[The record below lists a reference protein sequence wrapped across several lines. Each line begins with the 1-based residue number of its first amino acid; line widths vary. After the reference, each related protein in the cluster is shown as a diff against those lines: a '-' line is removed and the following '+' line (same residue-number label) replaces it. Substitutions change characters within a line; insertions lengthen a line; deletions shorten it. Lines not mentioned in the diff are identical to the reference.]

1 MRGNH
6 YIHHKATPA
15 YQERVVNGVMSKRIE
30 WMTAPHNAIDPTA
43 VAVMNAT
50 LLHVPFD
57 GWSDAALAS
66 GAADAG
72 VEQHMVSVLFP
83 RGAIDAIAL
92 HSRLADAEM
101 VAAFHALPETPQKIH
116 LAIRALVLLRLEL
129 AQQNKD
135 AVRRAL
141 TMLALPAHVKIS
153 AELLYETVD
162 AMWRA
167 AGQIDTGFSFY
178 TRRATLA
185 AVYSATLLAWLADN
199 SGDMGKTVAF
209 LDRRLAN
216 VASIPK
222 ATAPLRGVKAA
233 GEQFARAMLKTIGRR
248 HAR

>member
-1 MRGNH
+1 M
-6 YIHHKATPA
+6 K
-15 YQERVVNGVMSKRIE
+15 
-30 WMTAPHNAIDPTA
+30 APHDASDPTA
-43 VAVMNAT
+43 VAILNAA
-50 LLHVPFD
+50 LMHVPFD
-57 GWSDAALAS
+57 GWSDAALAA

-72 VEQHMVSVLFP
+72 VEQHLVSALFP

-92 HSRLADAEM
+92 HSRLADTEM
-101 VAAFHALPETPQKIH
+101 VAAFHALPKAPQKIH
-116 LAIRALVLLRLEL
+116 LAIRALVLSRLEL
-129 AQQNKD
+129 ANQNKD

-141 TMLALPAHVKIS
+141 TMLALPAHAKLS
-153 AELLYETVD
+153 TELLYETVD

-167 AGQIDTGFSFY
+167 AGNTDTGFSFY

-216 VASIPK
+216 LAAMPR

-233 GEQFARAMLKTIGRR
+233 GEQFARAMLKTVGRR

>member
-1 MRGNH
+1 
-6 YIHHKATPA
+6 
-15 YQERVVNGVMSKRIE
+15 
-30 WMTAPHNAIDPTA
+30 MTAPHDASDPTA
-43 VAVMNAT
+43 VAILNAA
-50 LLHVPFD
+50 LMHVPFD
-57 GWSDAALAS
+57 GWSDAALAA

-72 VEQHMVSVLFP
+72 VEQHLVSALFP

-92 HSRLADAEM
+92 HSRLADTEM
-101 VAAFHALPETPQKIH
+101 VAAFHALSEAPQKIH
-116 LAIRALVLLRLEL
+116 LAIRVLVLLRLEL
-129 AQQNKD
+129 ANQNKD

-141 TMLALPAHVKIS
+141 TMLALPAHAKLS

-167 AGQIDTGFSFY
+167 AGNTDTGFSFY

-216 VASIPK
+216 LAAMPRAI
-222 ATAPLRGVKAA
+222 APLRGVMAA
-233 GEQFARAMLKTIGRR
+233 GEQFARAMLKTVGRR

>member
-1 MRGNH
+1 
-6 YIHHKATPA
+6 
-15 YQERVVNGVMSKRIE
+15 
-30 WMTAPHNAIDPTA
+30 MTAPHDAPDPTA
-43 VAVMNAT
+43 VTILNAA
-50 LLHVPFD
+50 LMHVPFD
-57 GWSDAALAS
+57 GWNNATLSA

-72 VEQHMVSVLFP
+72 VEQNLVLALFP

-92 HSRLADAEM
+92 HSRLVDTEM
-101 VAAFHALPETPQKIH
+101 VLAFHALPETPKKIH
-116 LAIRALVLLRLEL
+116 LAIRALVLLRLEF
-129 AQQNKD
+129 ANQNKD
-135 AVRRAL
+135 AVRRAI
-141 TMLALPAHVKIS
+141 TTLALPAHAKLS

-167 AGQIDTGFSFY
+167 AGNTDTGFSFY

-216 VASIPK
+216 LAAMPR

-233 GEQFARAMLKTIGRR
+233 GEQFARAMLKTVGRR

>member
-1 MRGNH
+1 
-6 YIHHKATPA
+6 
-15 YQERVVNGVMSKRIE
+15 
-30 WMTAPHNAIDPTA
+30 MTAPHDASDPTA
-43 VAVMNAT
+43 VAILNAA
-50 LLHVPFD
+50 LMHVPFD
-57 GWSDAALAS
+57 GWSDAALAA

-72 VEQHMVSVLFP
+72 VEQHLVSALFP

-92 HSRLADAEM
+92 HSRLADTEM

-129 AQQNKD
+129 ANQNKD

-141 TMLALPAHVKIS
+141 TMLALPAHAKLS

-167 AGQIDTGFSFY
+167 AGNTDTGFSFY

-216 VASIPK
+216 LAAMPR

-233 GEQFARAMLKTIGRR
+233 GEQFARAMLKTVGRR

>member
-1 MRGNH
+1 M
-6 YIHHKATPA
+6 
-15 YQERVVNGVMSKRIE
+15 
-30 WMTAPHNAIDPTA
+30 MTAPHDASDPTA
-43 VAVMNAT
+43 VAILNAA
-50 LLHVPFD
+50 LMHVPFD
-57 GWSDAALAS
+57 GWSDAALAA

-72 VEQHMVSVLFP
+72 VEQHLVSALFP

-92 HSRLADAEM
+92 HSRLADTEM
-101 VAAFHALPETPQKIH
+101 VAAFHVLPEAPQKIH

-129 AQQNKD
+129 ANQNKD

-141 TMLALPAHVKIS
+141 TMLALPAHAKLS

-167 AGQIDTGFSFY
+167 AGNTDTGFSFY

-216 VASIPK
+216 LAAMPR

-233 GEQFARAMLKTIGRR
+233 GEQFARAMLKTVGRR

>member
-1 MRGNH
+1 
-6 YIHHKATPA
+6 
-15 YQERVVNGVMSKRIE
+15 MS
-30 WMTAPHNAIDPTA
+30 APDHTIDPTA
-43 VAVMNAT
+43 AAIVEAT

-57 GWSDAALAS
+57 GWSDAALSA

-72 VEQHMVSVLFP
+72 VEQQMVLALFP

-92 HSRLADAEM
+92 HSRLADAKM
-101 VAAFHALPETPQKIH
+101 VSAFHALPETPRKIH
-116 LAIRALVLLRLEL
+116 LAIRALIVLRLES

-141 TMLALPAHVKIS
+141 TKLALPAHAKLS
-153 AELLYETVD
+153 AKLLYETVD

-167 AGQIDTGFSFY
+167 AGQTDTGFSFY

-185 AVYSATLLAWLADN
+185 AVYSATLLAWLDDN
-199 SGDMGKTVAF
+199 SGDMSKTLTF
-209 LDRRLAN
+209 LDHRLAN

-222 ATAPLRGVKAA
+222 VTAPLRGVKAA

-248 HAR
+248 YTR

>member
-1 MRGNH
+1 
-6 YIHHKATPA
+6 
-15 YQERVVNGVMSKRIE
+15 
-30 WMTAPHNAIDPTA
+30 MTAPHDASDPTA
-43 VAVMNAT
+43 VTILNAA
-50 LLHVPFD
+50 LMHVPFD
-57 GWSDAALAS
+57 GWSDAALAA

-72 VEQHMVSVLFP
+72 VEQHLVSALFP

-92 HSRLADAEM
+92 HSRLADTEM
-101 VAAFHALPETPQKIH
+101 VRAFHALPEEPQKTH

-129 AQQNKD
+129 ANQNKD

-141 TMLALPAHVKIS
+141 TMLALPAHAKLS

-167 AGQIDTGFSFY
+167 AGNTDTGFSFY

-199 SGDMGKTVAF
+199 SVDMDKTVAF

-216 VASIPK
+216 LAAMPR

-233 GEQFARAMLKTIGRR
+233 GEQFARAMLKTVGRR

>member
-6 YIHHKATPA
+6 YIHQEATPA

-72 VEQHMVSVLFP
+72 VEQQMVSVLFP

-141 TMLALPAHVKIS
+141 TMLALPAHAKIS

-167 AGQIDTGFSFY
+167 AGQTDTGFSFY

-233 GEQFARAMLKTIGRR
+233 GEQFARAMLKIIGRR

>member
-1 MRGNH
+1 
-6 YIHHKATPA
+6 
-15 YQERVVNGVMSKRIE
+15 
-30 WMTAPHNAIDPTA
+30 MTAPHDASDPTA
-43 VAVMNAT
+43 VKILNAA
-50 LLHVPFD
+50 LMHVPFD
-57 GWSDAALAS
+57 GWSDAALAA

-72 VEQHMVSVLFP
+72 VEQHLVSALFP

-92 HSRLADAEM
+92 HSRLADTEM
-101 VAAFHALPETPQKIH
+101 VAAFHALPEAPQKIH

-129 AQQNKD
+129 ANQNKD

-141 TMLALPAHVKIS
+141 TMLALPAHAKLL

-167 AGQIDTGFSFY
+167 AGNTDTGFSFY

-216 VASIPK
+216 LAAMPR

-233 GEQFARAMLKTIGRR
+233 GEQFARAMLKTVGRR

>member
-1 MRGNH
+1 
-6 YIHHKATPA
+6 
-15 YQERVVNGVMSKRIE
+15 
-30 WMTAPHNAIDPTA
+30 MTAPHDASDPTA
-43 VAVMNAT
+43 VAILNAA
-50 LLHVPFD
+50 LMHVPFD
-57 GWSDAALAS
+57 GWSDAALAA

-72 VEQHMVSVLFP
+72 VEQHLVSALFP

-92 HSRLADAEM
+92 HSRLADTEM

-129 AQQNKD
+129 ANQNKD

-141 TMLALPAHVKIS
+141 TMLALPAHAKLS

-167 AGQIDTGFSFY
+167 AGNTDTGFSFY

-216 VASIPK
+216 LAALPR

-233 GEQFARAMLKTIGRR
+233 GEQFARAMLKTVGRR

>member
-1 MRGNH
+1 
-6 YIHHKATPA
+6 
-15 YQERVVNGVMSKRIE
+15 
-30 WMTAPHNAIDPTA
+30 MTAPHDASDPTA
-43 VAVMNAT
+43 VMILNAA
-50 LLHVPFD
+50 LMHVPFD
-57 GWSDAALAS
+57 GWSDAALAT

-72 VEQHMVSVLFP
+72 VEQRLVSALFP

-92 HSRLADAEM
+92 HSRLADTEM
-101 VAAFHALPETPQKIH
+101 VSAFHALPEAPQKIH
-116 LAIRALVLLRLEL
+116 LAIRALVLSRLEL
-129 AQQNKD
+129 ANQNKD

-141 TMLALPAHVKIS
+141 TMLALPAHAKLS
-153 AELLYETVD
+153 AELLYGTVD

-167 AGQIDTGFSFY
+167 AGNTDTGFSFY

-216 VASIPK
+216 LAAMPK
-222 ATAPLRGVKAA
+222 ATAPLRGVQAA
-233 GEQFARAMLKTIGRR
+233 GERFARAMLKTVGRR

>member
-1 MRGNH
+1 
-6 YIHHKATPA
+6 
-15 YQERVVNGVMSKRIE
+15 
-30 WMTAPHNAIDPTA
+30 MTAPHNTIDPTSA
-43 VAVMNAT
+43 AIVNAT

-57 GWSDAALAS
+57 GWSDTALAL

-72 VEQHMVSVLFP
+72 VEPHMVSALFP

-92 HSRLADAEM
+92 HSRLADDEM
-101 VAAFHALPETPQKIH
+101 VAAYHEFPETPQKIH

-129 AQQNKD
+129 ANQNKD

-141 TMLALPAHVKIS
+141 IMLALPAHAKLS

-167 AGQIDTGFSFY
+167 VGNTDTGFSFY

-216 VASIPK
+216 LAAMPR

-233 GEQFARAMLKTIGRR
+233 GEQFARAMLKTVGRR

>member
-1 MRGNH
+1 M
-6 YIHHKATPA
+6 K
-15 YQERVVNGVMSKRIE
+15 
-30 WMTAPHNAIDPTA
+30 APHDASDPTA
-43 VAVMNAT
+43 VAILNAA
-50 LLHVPFD
+50 LMHVPFD
-57 GWSDAALAS
+57 GWSDAALAA

-72 VEQHMVSVLFP
+72 VEQHLVPAFFP

-92 HSRLADAEM
+92 HSRLADTEM
-101 VAAFHALPETPQKIH
+101 AAAFHALPEAPQKIH
-116 LAIRALVLLRLEL
+116 LAIRALILLRLEL
-129 AQQNKD
+129 ANQNKD

-141 TMLALPAHVKIS
+141 TMLALPAHAKLS
-153 AELLYETVD
+153 AELLYDTVD

-167 AGQIDTGFSFY
+167 AGNTDTGFSFY

-216 VASIPK
+216 LAAMPK
-222 ATAPLRGVKAA
+222 ATAPLRGVQAA
-233 GEQFARAMLKTIGRR
+233 GERFARAMLKTVGRR

>member
-1 MRGNH
+1 
-6 YIHHKATPA
+6 
-15 YQERVVNGVMSKRIE
+15 
-30 WMTAPHNAIDPTA
+30 MTAFHDAIDPTA
-43 VAVMNAT
+43 IAVVKAT

-57 GWSDAALAS
+57 GWSDAALAL

-72 VEQHMVSVLFP
+72 VETHMVSALFP
-83 RGAIDAIAL
+83 HGAIDAIAL

-116 LAIRALVLLRLEL
+116 LAIRALILLRLEL

-141 TMLALPAHVKIS
+141 TMLALPAHTKLS
-153 AELLYETVD
+153 GELLYETVD
-162 AMWRA
+162 TMWRVV
-167 AGQIDTGFSFY
+167 GQTDTGLSFY

-199 SGDMGKTVAF
+199 SGDMAKTVAF
-209 LDRRLAN
+209 LDRRLTN

-222 ATAPLRGVKAA
+222 VTAPLRGVKVA

>member
-1 MRGNH
+1 
-6 YIHHKATPA
+6 
-15 YQERVVNGVMSKRIE
+15 
-30 WMTAPHNAIDPTA
+30 MTAPHDESDPTA
-43 VAVMNAT
+43 VAILNAA
-50 LLHVPFD
+50 LMHVPFD
-57 GWSDAALAS
+57 GWSDAALAA

-72 VEQHMVSVLFP
+72 VEQNLVSALFP

-92 HSRLADAEM
+92 HSRLADTEM
-101 VAAFHALPETPQKIH
+101 VAAFRALPEAPQKIH

-129 AQQNKD
+129 ANHNKD

-141 TMLALPAHVKIS
+141 TMLALPAHAKLS

-162 AMWRA
+162 TMWRA
-167 AGQIDTGFSFY
+167 AGQTDTGFSFY

-199 SGDMGKTVAF
+199 SEEMAKTRAF
-209 LDRRLAN
+209 LERRLAN

-222 ATAPLRGVKAA
+222 VAGPLRGVKAA
-233 GEQFARAMLKTIGRR
+233 GEQLARAVFNSIGKR

>member
-1 MRGNH
+1 
-6 YIHHKATPA
+6 
-15 YQERVVNGVMSKRIE
+15 
-30 WMTAPHNAIDPTA
+30 MTAPHDASDPTA
-43 VAVMNAT
+43 VAILNAA
-50 LLHVPFD
+50 LMHVPFD
-57 GWSDAALAS
+57 GWSDAALAA

-72 VEQHMVSVLFP
+72 VEQHLVSALFP

-92 HSRLADAEM
+92 HSRLADTEM
-101 VAAFHALPETPQKIH
+101 VAAFHALSEAPQKIH
-116 LAIRALVLLRLEL
+116 LAIRVLVLLRLEL
-129 AQQNKD
+129 ANQNKD

-141 TMLALPAHVKIS
+141 TMLALPAHAKLS

-167 AGQIDTGFSFY
+167 AGNTDTGFSFY

-216 VASIPK
+216 LAALPI
-222 ATAPLRGVKAA
+222 ATAPLRGLKAA
-233 GEQFARAMLKTIGRR
+233 GEQFARAMFKTVGRR

>member
-1 MRGNH
+1 
-6 YIHHKATPA
+6 
-15 YQERVVNGVMSKRIE
+15 
-30 WMTAPHNAIDPTA
+30 MTAPHDASDSTA
-43 VAVMNAT
+43 VTILNAA
-50 LLHVPFD
+50 LMHVPFD
-57 GWSDAALAS
+57 GWSDAALAA

-72 VEQHMVSVLFP
+72 VEQHLVSALFP
-83 RGAIDAIAL
+83 LGAIDAIAL
-92 HSRLADAEM
+92 HSRLADSEM
-101 VAAFHALPETPQKIH
+101 AAAFHALPEAPQKIH

-129 AQQNKD
+129 ANQNKD

-141 TMLALPAHVKIS
+141 TMLALPAHARLS

-167 AGQIDTGFSFY
+167 AGNTDTGFSFY

-185 AVYSATLLAWLADN
+185 AVYSATFLAWLADN

-216 VASIPK
+216 LAAMPR
-222 ATAPLRGVKAA
+222 ATAPLRGVKVA
-233 GEQFARAMLKTIGRR
+233 GEQFARAMLKTVGRR

>member
-1 MRGNH
+1 
-6 YIHHKATPA
+6 
-15 YQERVVNGVMSKRIE
+15 
-30 WMTAPHNAIDPTA
+30 MTASNDHIDPTGAA
-43 VAVMNAT
+43 VVKAT

-57 GWSDAALAS
+57 GWTDKALAS

-72 VEQHMVSVLFP
+72 VEPHMVSALFP

-101 VAAFHALPETPQKIH
+101 VAAFDALPEKPQKIH
-116 LAIRALVLLRLEL
+116 LAIRTLVLSRLEA
-129 AQQNKD
+129 AQHNKD

-141 TMLALPAHVKIS
+141 TKMALPAHTRIS
-153 AELLYETVD
+153 AKLLYETVD

-167 AGQIDTGFSFY
+167 VGQTDTGFSFY

-199 SGDMGKTVAF
+199 SGDMTKTLAF
-209 LDRRLAN
+209 LDRRLAD
-216 VASIPK
+216 VASIPR
-222 ATAPLRGVKAA
+222 ATAPLRGVKVA

-248 HAR
+248 NAR

>member
-1 MRGNH
+1 
-6 YIHHKATPA
+6 
-15 YQERVVNGVMSKRIE
+15 
-30 WMTAPHNAIDPTA
+30 MTAPHDASDPTA
-43 VAVMNAT
+43 VAILNAV
-50 LLHVPFD
+50 LMHVPFD
-57 GWSDAALAS
+57 GWSDAALAA

-72 VEQHMVSVLFP
+72 VEQHLVSALFP

-92 HSRLADAEM
+92 HSRLADTEM
-101 VAAFHALPETPQKIH
+101 VAAFYALPEAPQKIH
-116 LAIRALVLLRLEL
+116 LAIRALVLMRLEL
-129 AQQNKD
+129 ASQNKD

-141 TMLALPAHVKIS
+141 TMLALPAHAKLS

-167 AGQIDTGFSFY
+167 AGNTDTGFSFY
-178 TRRATLA
+178 TRRTTLA

-216 VASIPK
+216 LAAIPR
-222 ATAPLRGVKAA
+222 ATAPLRGVRAA
-233 GEQFARAMLKTIGRR
+233 GEQFARAMLKTVGRR

>member
-1 MRGNH
+1 
-6 YIHHKATPA
+6 
-15 YQERVVNGVMSKRIE
+15 
-30 WMTAPHNAIDPTA
+30 MTAPHDASDPTA
-43 VAVMNAT
+43 VAILNAA
-50 LLHVPFD
+50 LMHVPFD
-57 GWSDAALAS
+57 GWSDVALTA

-72 VEQHMVSVLFP
+72 VEQHLVSALFP

-92 HSRLADAEM
+92 HSRLADTEM
-101 VAAFHALPETPQKIH
+101 AAAFNALPEAPQKIH

-129 AQQNKD
+129 ANQNKD

-141 TMLALPAHVKIS
+141 TMLALPAHAKLS

-167 AGQIDTGFSFY
+167 AGNTDTGFSFY

-216 VASIPK
+216 LAAMPK
-222 ATAPLRGVKAA
+222 ATAPLRGMKAA
-233 GEQFARAMLKTIGRR
+233 GEQFARAMLKTVGRR

>member
-6 YIHHKATPA
+6 YIHQEATPA

-72 VEQHMVSVLFP
+72 VEQQMVSVLFP

-101 VAAFHALPETPQKIH
+101 VAAFHVLLETPQKIH

-141 TMLALPAHVKIS
+141 TMLALPAHAKIS

-167 AGQIDTGFSFY
+167 AGQTDTGFSFY

>member
-1 MRGNH
+1 
-6 YIHHKATPA
+6 
-15 YQERVVNGVMSKRIE
+15 
-30 WMTAPHNAIDPTA
+30 MTAPHDESDPTA
-43 VAVMNAT
+43 VAILNAA
-50 LLHVPFD
+50 LMHVPFD
-57 GWSDAALAS
+57 GWSDAALAA

-72 VEQHMVSVLFP
+72 VEQHLVSALFP
-83 RGAIDAIAL
+83 LGAIDAIAL
-92 HSRLADAEM
+92 HSRLADTEM
-101 VAAFHALPETPQKIH
+101 VAAFHALPEAPQKIH

-129 AQQNKD
+129 ANQNKD

-141 TMLALPAHVKIS
+141 TMLALPAHAKLS

-167 AGQIDTGFSFY
+167 AGNTDTGFSFY

-216 VASIPK
+216 LAAMPR

-233 GEQFARAMLKTIGRR
+233 GEQFARAMLKTVGRR

>member
-1 MRGNH
+1 
-6 YIHHKATPA
+6 
-15 YQERVVNGVMSKRIE
+15 
-30 WMTAPHNAIDPTA
+30 MTAPHEASDPTA
-43 VAVMNAT
+43 VAILNAA
-50 LLHVPFD
+50 LMHVPFD
-57 GWSDAALAS
+57 GWSDAALAA

-72 VEQHMVSVLFP
+72 VEQHLVSASFP

-92 HSRLADAEM
+92 HSRLADTEM
-101 VAAFHALPETPQKIH
+101 VAAFHALPEAPQKIH
-116 LAIRALVLLRLEL
+116 LTIRALVLLRLEL
-129 AQQNKD
+129 ANQNKD

-141 TMLALPAHVKIS
+141 TMLALPAHAKLSTV
-153 AELLYETVD
+153 LLYETVD

-167 AGQIDTGFSFY
+167 AGNTDTGFSFY

-216 VASIPK
+216 LAAMPR

-233 GEQFARAMLKTIGRR
+233 GEQFARAMLKTVGRR

>member
-1 MRGNH
+1 
-6 YIHHKATPA
+6 
-15 YQERVVNGVMSKRIE
+15 
-30 WMTAPHNAIDPTA
+30 MTAPHKTIDPTSA
-43 VAVMNAT
+43 AIVNAT

-57 GWSDAALAS
+57 GWSDPALAL

-72 VEQHMVSVLFP
+72 VEPHMVSALFP
-83 RGAIDAIAL
+83 RGSIDAIAL
-92 HSRLADAEM
+92 HSRLTDAEM
-101 VAAFHALPETPQKIH
+101 VTAFNVLPEKPQKIH
-116 LAIRALVLLRLEL
+116 LAIRALVLSRLEL

-141 TMLALPAHVKIS
+141 TMLALPAHAKLS
-153 AELLYETVD
+153 AKLLYETVD

-167 AGQIDTGFSFY
+167 AGQTDTGFSFY
-178 TRRATLA
+178 TRRATLG

-199 SGDMGKTVAF
+199 SGDMAKTVAF

-222 ATAPLRGVKAA
+222 VAAPLRGVKAA
-233 GEQFARAMLKTIGRR
+233 SEQFVRTMLKTIGRR

>member
-6 YIHHKATPA
+6 YIHHKTTPT
-15 YQERVVNGVMSKRIE
+15 YQESVVNGVMSKRIE

-92 HSRLADAEM
+92 YSRLADAEM
-101 VAAFHALPETPQKIH
+101 VAAFHALPETPKKIH

-141 TMLALPAHVKIS
+141 TMLALPAHAKIS

-167 AGQIDTGFSFY
+167 AGQTDTGFSFY

>member
-1 MRGNH
+1 
-6 YIHHKATPA
+6 
-15 YQERVVNGVMSKRIE
+15 
-30 WMTAPHNAIDPTA
+30 MTAHHDASDPTA
-43 VAVMNAT
+43 VAILNAV
-50 LLHVPFD
+50 LMHVPFD
-57 GWSDAALAS
+57 GWSDAALAA

-72 VEQHMVSVLFP
+72 VEQHLVSALFP

-92 HSRLADAEM
+92 HSRLADTNM
-101 VAAFHALPETPQKIH
+101 VAAFNVLPEAPQKIH

-129 AQQNKD
+129 ANQNKD

-141 TMLALPAHVKIS
+141 TMLALPAHAKLS

-167 AGQIDTGFSFY
+167 AGNTDTGFSFY

-199 SGDMGKTVAF
+199 SGDMGKTAAF

-216 VASIPK
+216 LAAMPR

-233 GEQFARAMLKTIGRR
+233 GEQFARAILKTVGRR

>member
-1 MRGNH
+1 
-6 YIHHKATPA
+6 
-15 YQERVVNGVMSKRIE
+15 
-30 WMTAPHNAIDPTA
+30 MTAPHDASDPTA
-43 VAVMNAT
+43 VTILNAA
-50 LLHVPFD
+50 LMHVPFD
-57 GWSDAALAS
+57 GWSDAALAA

-72 VEQHMVSVLFP
+72 VEQHLVSALFP

-92 HSRLADAEM
+92 HSRLADTEM
-101 VAAFHALPETPQKIH
+101 VVAFYALPEAPQKIH

-129 AQQNKD
+129 ANQNKD

-141 TMLALPAHVKIS
+141 TMLALPAHAKLS

-167 AGQIDTGFSFY
+167 AGNSDTGFSFY

-216 VASIPK
+216 LAAMPR

-233 GEQFARAMLKTIGRR
+233 GEQFARAMLKTVGRR

>member
-1 MRGNH
+1 
-6 YIHHKATPA
+6 
-15 YQERVVNGVMSKRIE
+15 
-30 WMTAPHNAIDPTA
+30 MTARNDVIDPTA
-43 VAVMNAT
+43 AAMVKAM

-57 GWSDAALAS
+57 GWTDASLAS
-66 GAADAG
+66 GAADANI
-72 VEQHMVSVLFP
+72 EPRMVAELFP
-83 RGAIDAIAL
+83 RGAVDAIVL

-101 VAAFHALPETPQKIH
+101 VAAFNALPEKPQKVH
-116 LAIRALVLLRLEL
+116 LAIRTLVLLRLKA

-141 TMLALPAHVKIS
+141 TTLALPAHTKIS
-153 AELLYETVD
+153 ARLLYETVD

-167 AGQIDTGFSFY
+167 VGQTDTGFSFY

-199 SGDMGKTVAF
+199 SGDMAKTVAF

-216 VASIPK
+216 VASIPR
-222 ATAPLRGVKAA
+222 AVAPLRDVKVA
-233 GEQFARAMLKTIGRR
+233 GEQFARGMLKTIGRR